1 MSPSKLNLPQ
11 LQDEAAARK
20 ALEAIRWPDGPVCSH
35 CGSIGRAYTN
45 KSVPGRY
52 RCAEKECRKDF
63 TVTTGTVMERS
74 HIPLHKWLQ
83 AYYLLCSSK
92 KGMSSKQVERTL
104 GVTYKTAWFL
114 THRIRE
120 AMREGGLVPTPP
132 MGGKGKI
139 VEVDE
144 TFIGRL
150 EGQPKKRRSGT
161 TTYKNT
167 VLALVER
174 GGPVRTFH
182 VAGTTVGELV
192 PIIRANVSHE
202 TRLMTDEGKWYSG
215 VGAHFVSHETI
226 NHSRKEYVRG
236 DISTNTVEGY
246 FGIFKRGMRGV
257 YQHCKEKHLHRYL
270 AEFEFRYNH
279 RVALGVNDM
288 DRTFS
293 AIKGSGGKRLT
304 YHQANAA

>member
-1 MSPSKLNLPQ
+1 MATSKLNLPQ
-11 LQDEAAARK
+11 LQDEASARK
-20 ALEAIRWPDGPVCSH
+20 MLEAIRWPEGPVCSH
-35 CGSIGRAYTN
+35 CGSIGRAYAN
-45 KSVPGRY
+45 KAKPGTY

-92 KGMSSKQVERTL
+92 KGISSKQVERTL

-120 AMREGGLVPTPP
+120 AMREGGLVPPSP
-132 MGGKGKI
+132 MGRPGKI

-161 TTYKNT
+161 STYKNT

-192 PIIRANVSHE
+192 PIIRANVSRE
-202 TRLMTDEGKWYSG
+202 TRIMTDDGKWYSG
-215 VGAHFVSHETI
+215 VGQHFVSHETV

-270 AEFEFRYNH
+270 AEFEFRYNN

-293 AIKGSGGKRLT
+293 AIKGAGGKRLT